1 MFKKKKTKNY
11 FYFPRNEES
20 IHKIIEWLKNSSGL
34 IIDVNSNN
42 KLSVSV
48 TTQGEQFL
56 IAYTDVFQRV
66 PSYKKSDN
74 FITIDYNGLVE
85 LFETNNVI
93 DYIWINPHSDSVTLN
108 RTVFTTQYTI
118 KENTAIQI
126 GQPEIPPKVII
137 DFLVEYA
144 KKEPSI
150 DQVFLALMKNQN
162 EFSYVVFVDSAENKA
177 IVKKIGPRISELYL
191 KNDIRFPVDFV
202 YDDLIKE
209 SKYLIYS
216 KNE

>member
-1 MFKKKKTKNY
+1 MFKKNKPKNY
-11 FYFPRNEES
+11 FDFPRNEES
-20 IHKIIEWLKNSSGL
+20 IHKIVEWLKNSSGL
-34 IIDVNSNN
+34 MIDVNSNN

-56 IAYTDVFQRV
+56 IAYTDVFQRI
-66 PSYKKSDN
+66 PSYKKSDS
-74 FITIDYNGLVE
+74 FLTIDYNGLVE

-108 RTVFTTQYTI
+108 RTVFTAHYTI

-144 KKEPSI
+144 EKEPSI

-162 EFSYVVFVDSAENKA
+162 EFRYVVFVDSAENKA

-209 SKYLIYS
+209 LKYLIYS